1 MTSQRP
7 LLISNDTDLIDDV
20 LRLAAANGIEVHLAT
35 DAEAARGRWQLAPLV
50 IVGADS
56 GAAVAAARML
66 RRRDVVLVTRDPS
79 PATWEC
85 AVEVGAEHVVSLP
98 DAERWLID
106 RLADSSE
113 GPTRGGRVVCVV
125 GSGGGAGASTF
136 AATLAVVGA
145 SRSLRVLLV
154 DADPTGG
161 GLDVLLGIEDVPGV
175 RWCDLAESRGR
186 IGLDSLS
193 GALPVAQGVG
203 VLSWGRSGPLT
214 LPVEAMSAVLDAGGR
229 GYDLVVV
236 DTPRHDGAITDLV
249 LSRADETLLV
259 TTNRV
264 RAVAAA
270 ARILGS
276 FEGRCA
282 SPSLVLRDVVRGT
295 LDEAVLVALRAPVIA
310 RLPASGAVAARADN
324 GEPPAVR
331 DAYGKACLAA
341 LHAIGA
347 TLGRAA

>member
-1 MTSQRP
+1 MNAQRP
-7 LLISNDTDLIDDV
+7 LLISNDSDVIDDV

-35 DAEAARGRWQLAPLV
+35 DVEAARGRWQLAPLV
-50 IVGADS
+50 IVGADA
-56 GAAVAAARML
+56 GPAVATARMS

-85 AVEVGAEHVVSLP
+85 AVEIGAEHVVALP

-106 RLADSSE
+106 RLADSGE
-113 GPTRGGRVVCVV
+113 GPTRGGRVIAVV
-125 GSGGGAGASTF
+125 GAGAGAGASTF

-175 RWCDLAESRGR
+175 RWSDLAESRGR
-186 IGLDSLS
+186 IGVDSL
-193 GALPVAQGVG
+193 GNALPVAQGVA
-203 VLSWGRSGPLT
+203 VLSWGRNGPLA
-214 LPVEAMSAVLDAGGR
+214 LAAEGMSAVLDAGIR
-229 GYDLVVV
+229 GYDLVIV
-236 DTPRHDGAITDLV
+236 DTPRHPDPVTDIA

-264 RAVAAA
+264 RSVAAA
-270 ARILGS
+270 ARILDGL
-276 FEGRCA
+276 EGRCTA
-282 SPSLVLRDVVRGT
+282 PSLVLRDVPRGV
-295 LDEAVLVALRAPVIA
+295 LDEAVLAALHAPVVA
-310 RLPASGAVAARADN
+310 RLPASNAVASRADD
-324 GEPPAVR
+324 GEPPAIR

-341 LHAIGA
+341 LNAVAAG
-347 TLGRAA
+347 TGRAA